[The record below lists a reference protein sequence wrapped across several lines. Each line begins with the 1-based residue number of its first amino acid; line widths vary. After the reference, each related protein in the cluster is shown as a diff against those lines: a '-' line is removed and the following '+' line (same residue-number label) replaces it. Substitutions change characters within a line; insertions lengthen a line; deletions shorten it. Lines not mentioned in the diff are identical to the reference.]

1 MHSSKVMRSTRI
13 TLDARRVSMALD
25 DRLDDHQGAAC
36 ARVCA
41 SIFLVSVTLAS
52 AANCAIAQT
61 YPEKA
66 ITLVVPFPPGGRTD
80 LTARAVADT
89 MKDELRQP
97 VVIVNKPGASGVLGA
112 KEVAGTAPDGYTLGF
127 FSTGFLTT
135 QYTVP
140 TPTRVK
146 DYELVSL
153 INYDPAAVAAS
164 IASGWTTLQQVT
176 AAGKA
181 KPRSLRVGINP
192 GSSAHIFAA
201 AFARAAGLDAI
212 YVPFKGGSERAA
224 AIAGGHI
231 DLDFDIVA
239 PMKSLL
245 DAGKLRV
252 LGVASEQRVD
262 LYREIPTFKEQGV
275 DLVIYSWHGVF
286 APKGTPAQVLT
297 ALDASLGKVARNPRF
312 MAQME
317 KLLLGVRYMNRQEF
331 ANFFTDQDAQFKPLI
346 QTLGLMVSPG

>member
-1 MHSSKVMRSTRI
+1 MKSILAPVAGVLLILSS
-13 TLDARRVSMALD
+13 L
-25 DRLDDHQGAAC
+25 G
-36 ARVCA
+36 
-41 SIFLVSVTLAS
+41 SV
-52 AANCAIAQT
+52 AQT
-61 YPEKA
+61 YPAKP
-66 ITLVVPFPPGGRTD
+66 ITLIVPFPPGGRTD
-80 LTARAVADT
+80 LTARAVADS

-112 KEVAGTAPDGYTLGF
+112 KEVAGAAPDGYTLGF

-140 TPTRVK
+140 TPTNVK

-164 IASGWTTLQQVT
+164 TATGWTTLQQVI

-181 KPRSLRVGINP
+181 KPHSLRVGINP
-192 GSSAHIFAA
+192 GASAHIFAG
-201 AFARAAGLDAI
+201 AFARAAGLDVI

-239 PMKSLL
+239 PMKPLF

-252 LGVASEQRVD
+252 LGVAAEQRVD
-262 LYREIPTFKEQGV
+262 IYREIPTFREQGV

-286 APKGTPAQVLT
+286 APKGTPAQVLA
-297 ALDASLGKVARNPRF
+297 ALDAGVGKVAGNAKF
-312 MAQME
+312 VAQME

-331 ANFFTDQDAQFKPLI
+331 ARFFVDQDAQFKPLI
-346 QTLGLMVSPG
+346 QKLGLMVNPG